1 MNSES
6 NNETTQFEQLQKR
19 YLGSVPSKLD
29 KLDSAWQAITAGD
42 WSKPAVDQLKQEV
55 HRIAG
60 SSGSYGFHALSEAAI
75 DLENELLRWY
85 QNPDDAALRHSIEQ
99 GHTKFVAKLEQLAQA
114 GARDISAHP
123 VLSGSRQKNKGLVF
137 LVEDDVDVGAGQ
149 PTGLGIPDVA
159 LDPDLR
165 PQLPLGVDLRA
176 HPGLQLDRCP
186 SDLDG
191 FCIPA
196 AFHSSTVMR
205 MCLRMSARR
214 PSSTAARF
222 APACGLST
230 FAVTRFMSTSPL

>member
-1 MNSES
+1 MHLQVQHLLE
-6 NNETTQFEQLQKR
+6 QFEQLQKR

-137 LVEDDVDVGAGQ
+137 LVDEHGLEQVMAFPGTRRRQGLGQ
-149 PTGLGIPDVA
+149 PGKRCRTVRHVLAERVIECPKGVFTGFRLFKNV
-159 LDPDLR
+159 
-165 PQLPLGVDLRA
+165 VDFTFSHEKPSIGLTVLRA
-176 HPGLQLDRCP
+176 VVYD
-186 SDLDG
+186 
-191 FCIPA
+191 
-196 AFHSSTVMR
+196 
-205 MCLRMSARR
+205 
-214 PSSTAARF
+214 
-222 APACGLST
+222 
-230 FAVTRFMSTSPL
+230 